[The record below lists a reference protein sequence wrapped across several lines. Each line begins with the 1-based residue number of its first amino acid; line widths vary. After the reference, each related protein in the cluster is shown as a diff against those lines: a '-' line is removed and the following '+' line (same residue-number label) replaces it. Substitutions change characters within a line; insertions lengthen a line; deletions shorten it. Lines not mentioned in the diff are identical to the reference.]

1 MHPRLIIIAYIIRYT
16 KDILDLVN
24 TGSHFLE
31 PLYEVDLDSSGQTIF
46 FFFDSRPELL
56 SYVGLLGMIH
66 FIYLFFK
73 KE

>member
-46 FFFDSRPELL
+46 FFLIHVLNCLVMLDFWALL
-56 SYVGLLGMIH
+56 IL
-66 FIYLFFK
+66 FIYF
-73 KE
+73 